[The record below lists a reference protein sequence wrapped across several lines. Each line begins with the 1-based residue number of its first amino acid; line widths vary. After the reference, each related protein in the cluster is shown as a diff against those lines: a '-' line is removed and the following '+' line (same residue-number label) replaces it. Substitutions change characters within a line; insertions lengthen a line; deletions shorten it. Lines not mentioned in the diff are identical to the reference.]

1 MTRRWIGGR
10 VFLLCAIALMPLAA
24 SAQDATMTGTITDS
38 TGGILPGV
46 TVTAIHEASGNSF
59 VAVSDERGAFR
70 LPARAG
76 QYQLTLELQ
85 GFATVGRRLELLV
98 SQTVVVNLQMI
109 PAAVQESVTVVGE
122 SPLIDTA
129 RSTLGGNIDRRQMQE
144 LPINGRNWMDLAIL
158 APGSRQNEQ
167 SNIPQNRQGYAQ
179 INIDGQQITHL
190 IPGTDQN
197 QPSYSMDAIAEFV
210 LVTNRFDATQGR
222 SAGMMANAITKS
234 GTNTFSGTLSG
245 FFRSDRFNAADFIQ
259 QRVLPYS
266 NQQMSATFGGPIL
279 RDRAHFFAQVRS
291 RA

>member
-1 MTRRWIGGR
+1 M
-10 VFLLCAIALMPLAA
+10 FLLCAIALMPLAA

-76 QYQLTLELQ
+76 QYQLTVELQ

-98 SQTVVVNLQMI
+98 SQTVVINLQMI

-234 GTNTFSGTLSG
+234 GHQHVLRHAVRILSQ
-245 FFRSDRFNAADFIQ
+245 RPVQRRRLHSAA
-259 QRVLPYS
+259 RAAVLEP
-266 NQQMSATFGGPIL
+266 ADERDVRRTDPPGPGALL
-279 RDRAHFFAQVRS
+279 RAGPS